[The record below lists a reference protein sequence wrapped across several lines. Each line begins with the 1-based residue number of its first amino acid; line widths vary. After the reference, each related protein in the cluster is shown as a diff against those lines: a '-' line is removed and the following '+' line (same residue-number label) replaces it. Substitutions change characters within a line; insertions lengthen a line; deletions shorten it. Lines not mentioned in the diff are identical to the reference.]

1 MNSKLKHSLLQP
13 LALGLLLLGAG
24 AASAATDTG
33 STAGDMDS
41 RDYTLAVASARG
53 TPGPAVGTSTTAW
66 QSAVTCSVDSA
77 VSEGSTNYTCTG
89 WAGTGAIPATGATN
103 NTGAIVLTNVVSS
116 LAWQWQVQSYT
127 CTVTLHPGAHGSIAG
142 ANSGT
147 DYVVTVTNGTA
158 FLAATVTANEG
169 WTFTGWSPE
178 LPATVTANFET
189 TAQYVVVVKADP
201 SVTAWPTATAITYG
215 QTLLSSTLSGGVA
228 SVGGTFAFTTPR
240 TAPAAATTAQGVTF
254 MPTNTANYSTVS
266 GSVSVT
272 VNKATPIVT
281 TWPTATAIT
290 YGQTL
295 AASSLSGGVASV
307 GGSFAFTTPTT
318 APAAGTTAQGV
329 TFTPTNTA
337 NYSTVSGSVSVTVNP
352 LPAVL
357 TGSRLYDGTVDA
369 AAAILTVSNA
379 LAGDTVTV
387 VSGKATLAGALPGV
401 RAITSMGTLVLGGV
415 PAAPI
420 TP

>member
-53 TPGPAVGTSTTAW
+53 TPVPAVGTSTNAW

-147 DYVVTVTNGTA
+147 NHVVTVTNGAA
-158 FLAATVTANEG
+158 FPAATVTANEG

-281 TWPTATAIT
+281 T
-290 YGQTL
+290 
-295 AASSLSGGVASV
+295 
-307 GGSFAFTTPTT
+307 
-318 APAAGTTAQGV
+318 
-329 TFTPTNTA
+329 
-337 NYSTVSGSVSVTVNP
+337 
-352 LPAVL
+352 
-357 TGSRLYDGTVDA
+357 
-369 AAAILTVSNA
+369 
-379 LAGDTVTV
+379 
-387 VSGKATLAGALPGV
+387 
-401 RAITSMGTLVLGGV
+401 
-415 PAAPI
+415 
-420 TP
+420 

>member
-1 MNSKLKHSLLQP
+1 
-13 LALGLLLLGAG
+13 
-24 AASAATDTG
+24 
-33 STAGDMDS
+33 
-41 RDYTLAVASARG
+41 
-53 TPGPAVGTSTTAW
+53 
-66 QSAVTCSVDSA
+66 
-77 VSEGSTNYTCTG
+77 
-89 WAGTGAIPATGATN
+89 
-103 NTGAIVLTNVVSS
+103 
-116 LAWQWQVQSYT
+116 
-127 CTVTLHPGAHGSIAG
+127 
-142 ANSGT
+142 
-147 DYVVTVTNGTA
+147 VTVTNGAA
-158 FLAATVTANEG
+158 FPAATVTANEG

-307 GGSFAFTTPTT
+307 GGSFAFTTPGT
-318 APAAGTTAQGV
+318 APAAGTAAQGV

-337 NYSTVSGSVSVTVNP
+337 NYNTVSGSVSVTVN
-352 LPAVL
+352 
-357 TGSRLYDGTVDA
+357 
-369 AAAILTVSNA
+369 
-379 LAGDTVTV
+379 
-387 VSGKATLAGALPGV
+387 KAT
-401 RAITSMGTLVLGGV
+401 
-415 PAAPI
+415 PI
-420 TP
+420 VTT